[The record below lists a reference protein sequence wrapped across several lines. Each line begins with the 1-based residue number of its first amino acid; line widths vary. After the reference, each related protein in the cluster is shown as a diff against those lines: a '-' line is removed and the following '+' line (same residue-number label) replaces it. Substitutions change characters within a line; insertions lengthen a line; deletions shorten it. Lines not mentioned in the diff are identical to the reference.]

1 MNPHPSTT
9 TTTLKITKNLVKVG
23 LNHPPPRFL
32 TTNTPLKNGCSGGVR
47 TPIQTMTTE
56 PMERNVYT
64 PRILSNYSADWNA
77 DTVLNV
83 DFLRGWGVTWI
94 TGFVQPGYWRGNKN
108 EHPITGSKWQ
118 KNPPNCIRE
127 CDWWQP
133 VLLCCPNSYDD
144 HPIWKKTNKPK
155 PWLQRSPHDDYP
167 TRSKHENHPY

>member
-118 KNPPNCIRE
+118 KKSAQLYKGVWLMATGPSMLSKQLWRPPYLKKNQQTKTLTTTITPRR
-127 CDWWQP
+127 
-133 VLLCCPNSYDD
+133 LSY
-144 HPIWKKTNKPK
+144 
-155 PWLQRSPHDDYP
+155 
-167 TRSKHENHPY
+167 